1 MYKAS
6 KKSLKISSL
15 LLVCV
20 ILFAGCGSSTLI
32 RSIPDG
38 AKIYVDGEPVGVTPY
53 EHYDTKI
60 VGSKTNIKLVLDGY
74 EDLHARITR
83 DEDIDVGALIGGC
96 LLPPIPWLWIMKY
109 KPQHTYEMVPLAP
122 YEEISNSAEEVKPA
136 VNVLDTK
143 DTVKLLQ
150 LKDLLDRGVL
160 TQDEFDA
167 QKKKILEK

>member
-6 KKSLKISSL
+6 KISAKISSL
-15 LLVCV
+15 LFVCV
-20 ILFAGCGSSTLI
+20 ILFAGCGSTTLI

-60 VGSKTNIKLVLDGY
+60 VGSRTNIKLVLDGY

-109 KPQHTYEMVPLAP
+109 KPQHTYEMVP
-122 YEEISNSAEEVKPA
+122 YQISEENQSPA
-136 VNVLDTK
+136 KETRTETNVLDTK
-143 DTVKLLQ
+143 DAVKLMQ